1 MKILCLLVSSSI
13 ILQIQNY
20 VEFKLPFNQ
29 SDFVEL
35 NKTFGSQKTANVFL
49 CISQYE
55 YHGISYNVKK
65 DAPALSIKSG
75 IVELIGCSRTQ
86 GGFVVINHGNGIKV
100 KYYHLKRIR
109 LIQGEEIG
117 QGVTIGVS
125 SINGL
130 ATVNSIGL
138 ELTKNGNR
146 INTSLIFR

>member
-1 MKILCLLVSSSI
+1 M
-13 ILQIQNY
+13 
-20 VEFKLPFNQ
+20 
-29 SDFVEL
+29 
-35 NKTFGSQKTANVFL
+35 
-49 CISQYE
+49 
-55 YHGISYNVKK
+55 
-65 DAPALSIKSG
+65 
-75 IVELIGCSRTQ
+75 
-86 GGFVVINHGNGIKV
+86 INHGNGIKV

-109 LIQGEEIG
+109 LIEGEEIG